1 MKEMET
7 ILERVR
13 EEMEDAAEY
22 AELALSFK
30 AENPAAAKLFET
42 LSEQERG
49 HAQMLLQEAGNLC
62 KGEADKAIYGYEKD
76 VMGRK
81 DAGLRQKWERFK
93 EHA

>member
-49 HAQMLLQEAGNLC
+49 HAQMLLQ
-62 KGEADKAIYGYEKD
+62 
-76 VMGRK
+76 
-81 DAGLRQKWERFK
+81 
-93 EHA
+93 